1 MKKIIL
7 PLVALS
13 FLASC
18 ANNET
23 KETKTEA
30 PKVETTAKAPQFF
43 GEKITED
50 GAVPSDSLQAM
61 MGDKTELNC
70 KLSGKIDA
78 VCQKKGC
85 WMELKNTDGTSL
97 RVTFKDYGFFMPKDG
112 AGLTA
117 IIDGIAK
124 VEVTSIADLQEYAKD
139 DGQSKED
146 IAKITEPK
154 KELVFEAKGV
164 ILK

>member
-1 MKKIIL
+1 MSKSMKRIAIIA
-7 PLVALS
+7 ALA
-13 FLASC
+13 FVASC
-18 ANNET
+18 GNPT
-23 KETKTEA
+23 PKTES
-30 PKVETTAKAPQFF
+30 TTNADSSATTYY
-43 GEKITED
+43 GEKIS
-50 GAVPSDSLQAM
+50 PDSAALIADLKAL
-61 MGDKTELNC
+61 MGDKTELNI
-70 KLSGKIDA
+70 KLEATVDA

-85 WMELKNTDGTSL
+85 WMELKNNDGTSL
-97 RVTFKDYGFFMPKDG
+97 RVTFKDYAFFMPKDG

-117 IIDGIAK
+117 IVDGIAK